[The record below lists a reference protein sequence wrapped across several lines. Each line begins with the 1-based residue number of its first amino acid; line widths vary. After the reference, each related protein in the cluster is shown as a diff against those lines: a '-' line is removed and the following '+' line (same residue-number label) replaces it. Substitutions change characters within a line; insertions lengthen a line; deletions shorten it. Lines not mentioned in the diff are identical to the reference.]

1 MSNFADEIVE
11 IKGNYIDF
19 LDELKP
25 DIVVK
30 GLEHSELLDPLEMN
44 LLNSYGAKFISIR
57 VYKETHILPGLEGN
71 KLYYI
76 LNISNRNLI
85 KRFDKLHK

>member
-1 MSNFADEIVE
+1 MKVSILLMKSLRLKEI
-11 IKGNYIDF
+11 IDF

-57 VYKETHILPGLEGN
+57 ASK
-71 KLYYI
+71 K
-76 LNISNRNLI
+76 SNVRTA
-85 KRFDKLHK
+85 